1 MFGKRHGDIFSLSEF
16 ALHPLLGEAQK
27 GGVIVLGGFL
37 RLQPT
42 IESILAGVQLSMA
55 ELYPQPGRLVARLAP
70 VPARQ
75 RSISDSS
82 LTRL

>member
-1 MFGKRHGDIFSLSEF
+1 MPWQYPGRVRRG
-16 ALHPLLGEAQK
+16 PLFGEAQK
-27 GGVIVLGGFL
+27 GRVVVLGGFL
-37 RLQPT
+37 RFQPT

-75 RSISDSS
+75 RFVSDSL